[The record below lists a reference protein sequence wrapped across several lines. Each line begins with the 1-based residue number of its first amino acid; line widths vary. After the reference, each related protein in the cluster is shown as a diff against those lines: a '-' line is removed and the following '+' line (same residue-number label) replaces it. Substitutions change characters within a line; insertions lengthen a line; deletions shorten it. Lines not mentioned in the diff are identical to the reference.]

1 MKKIPQWL
9 VAIFISVAFGVL
21 FGIGVVASSLIFQP
35 EKLTQDPFGFWLSV
49 GLKTLT
55 QLVSFNLAYF
65 IYIIA
70 QKNGESNLQRAFRP
84 YARFVSFVYAKCLQ
98 QKVRDQIKTVNRQR
112 FIETADTILE
122 NITESL
128 HYADLFTKPKEGSEE
143 KPQPVNVRELVNK
156 KATAYELTRRQRN
169 ILRKSIV
176 NIINGRKV
184 KYEKVDYNTIMIGAE
199 KVKNGYATMAT
210 SEGSMLL
217 AKNATMVVS
226 AAILAIITSIFILG
240 AINGDIIYEILS
252 SLFTIIVSVL
262 SAIVYGVMVVTKL
275 IRAYSARRD
284 FFNDF
289 IELPPEE
296 PTQKQPS

>member
-9 VAIFISVAFGVL
+9 VAVFISVAFGVL

-65 IYIIA
+65 IYIVA
-70 QKNGESNLQRAFRP
+70 QKNGESNLQKAFRP

-128 HYADLFTKPKEGSEE
+128 HYADLFIKKDGDE

-156 KATAYELTRRQRN
+156 KAAAYELTRRQRS

-210 SEGSMLL
+210 SEGGMLL

-226 AAILAIITSIFILG
+226 AAVLAIITSIFILG

-296 PTQKQPS
+296 PTKKEPS